1 MSVQCQKVSQLR
13 LIPLKIGQ
21 IPMHMAR
28 VAGEESTAVFPV
40 FPVLSWLVEHARG
53 LVLIDTGMH
62 IDLQTSNDRIAE

>member
-1 MSVQCQKVSQLR
+1 VQCQKVSQLR

-21 IPMHMAR
+21 IPMRMAR
-28 VAGEESTAVFPV
+28 VTGEESTAV
-40 FPVLSWLVEHARG
+40 FPVLSWLVEHARD

>member
-1 MSVQCQKVSQLR
+1 VSLQCQKVSQLR

-28 VAGEESTAVFPV
+28 VTGEESTAV

>member
-28 VAGEESTAVFPV
+28 VTGEESTAV

>member
-1 MSVQCQKVSQLR
+1 VSVQCQKVSQLR

-40 FPVLSWLVEHARG
+40 LSWLVEHARG

>member
-1 MSVQCQKVSQLR
+1 VSVQCQKVSQLR

-28 VAGEESTAVFPV
+28 VTGEESTAV